1 MNFKAQLK
9 AEAVRL
15 GFSITGIT
23 NTTSPASFSVYKSWC
38 ESGLN
43 ASMEYLSRENSMR
56 MREYPQ
62 LLQNAKNV
70 ILVMA
75 AYPPINLTPIP
86 TSTGKIANYARIPD
100 YHETIPQ
107 RLEILMGWIE
117 KNFGSKPGYKIYT
130 DTGPV
135 LERELAQ
142 RAGLGWIGKNSCLIH
157 PQSGSFSLIGE
168 IFTDLEIEPDQP
180 FNHDYCGKCQRCI
193 TACPTSCI
201 LPNRTIDAR
210 RCIST
215 LTIENKNEIPI
226 HLREKIGTWVFGCDV
241 CQNVCPWNRKPE
253 KKFIPS
259 NHKLLELPDLKQEIL
274 FTPEE
279 FVHKYKSYPVMRAKY
294 RGFKRNLAVAIGNL
308 EDESFYSGLMDYFQI
323 EKDPL
328 IRGHLIWAI
337 HKINPQ
343 ESHDFLQN
351 LLKTEPDLFVRTEI
365 KSALKMD

>member
-43 ASMEYLSRENSMR
+43 ASMEYLSRENSMQ
-56 MREYPQ
+56 MREHPQ

-75 AYPPINLTPIP
+75 SYPPINLTTVP

-107 RLEILMGWIE
+107 RLETLMEWVE
-117 KNFGSKPGYKIYT
+117 TNFGSKPGYKIYT

-157 PQSGSFSLIGE
+157 PQFGSFSLIGE

-180 FNHDYCGKCQRCI
+180 FTHDYCGKCQRCI

-253 KKFIPS
+253 KEFIPS